1 LVLGA
6 APSSPLD
13 YVSFVSGSSGTVRLL
28 DSFTVTNLYA
38 DSPLAR
44 IEVAAGKTLTINPVA
59 STTATTGSTTA
70 YDPPAVFAGTFAPVA
85 SGGALQ
91 LVFSGVVGANT
102 TVPQLRLAGQSTYTG
117 TTRIRPGID
126 LIAADDAAFGQ
137 SSVALEGG
145 RLSLVSGVTLANPLT
160 LSSGTLAGEGTVST
174 ATALSVGTGI
184 NLQPGFELVGTFNFV
199 APTTSDVALS
209 LMGGG
214 AYRWKVGNATV
225 SGGEWDRIAVNG
237 AVSIGASAASPFTVQ
252 MATVGSLGLLNG
264 VIAGFDPAQAYVWP
278 ILSASSITGF
288 TAGAFVVDSSVFAT
302 LAPDY
307 KFNVGLVADSLGSS
321 LVLNYNPAAVPEP
334 STWVMLL
341 SGAAAG
347 AVWLRRR
354 RRT

>member
-1 LVLGA
+1 
-6 APSSPLD
+6 
-13 YVSFVSGSSGTVRLL
+13 
-28 DSFTVTNLYA
+28 
-38 DSPLAR
+38 
-44 IEVAAGKTLTINPVA
+44 
-59 STTATTGSTTA
+59 
-70 YDPPAVFAGTFAPVA
+70 
-85 SGGALQ
+85 
-91 LVFSGVVGANT
+91 
-102 TVPQLRLAGQSTYTG
+102 
-117 TTRIRPGID
+117 
-126 LIAADDAAFGQ
+126 
-137 SSVALEGG
+137 
-145 RLSLVSGVTLANPLT
+145 
-160 LSSGTLAGEGTVST
+160 
-174 ATALSVGTGI
+174 VGTGI

-214 AYRWKVGNATV
+214 AYRWKVGDATV